1 MKINNN
7 FQPLADRLRPEKLED
22 LFGQDSVLGKKSFL
36 FKAIKED
43 RVPSLIFWG
52 PTGVGKTTLALIIAK
67 ETEAEFLQLSAVE
80 SGIKELKELIS
91 QAEVNYRLNKK
102 TILFIDEIHRWNKK
116 QQDALLPHVEKGL
129 ITLIGA
135 TTENP
140 GFEINSALL
149 SRVQV
154 IVLERLE
161 FKDLEKII
169 NKAQKK
175 LEFKIT
181 KKAKEL
187 LIQLSN
193 GDARQ
198 ALNLIEKAS
207 SYRKEINE
215 EIVTQ
220 SASQVSLYYDKNG
233 EEHYNL
239 ISALHKSMRGNDA
252 NASVYW
258 LARMLE
264 GGEDPIYIARRL
276 VRFASEDIGLAN
288 NSALLLANSAF
299 DACHKIGMPECKV
312 ILSQTVIYLAKS
324 KKSILAYDS
333 YNKAVKEIKRS
344 GNLRPPKQIL
354 NASNSFMK
362 SLDYGKGY
370 KYTPLED
377 DSDQEYL
384 PEGLI
389 DNKFI

>member
-1 MKINNN
+1 MNNN
-7 FQPLADRLRPEKLED
+7 NYQPLANKLRPEKLED
-22 LFGQDSVLGKKSFL
+22 LFGQESVLNKKSFL

-43 RVPSLIFWG
+43 MLPSLIFWG

-67 ETEAEFLQLSAVE
+67 ETKAEFLQISAVE
-80 SGIKELKELIS
+80 SGLKELKELIS
-91 QAEVNYRLNKK
+91 QAEVNHRLNKK

-129 ITLIGA
+129 IILIGA

-140 GFEINSALL
+140 GFEINAALL

-154 IVLERLE
+154 IILERLNE
-161 FKDLEKII
+161 ENLEKIV
-169 NKAQKK
+169 NRAQKK
-175 LEFKIT
+175 LNFKIT
-181 KKAKEL
+181 KKAKKL
-187 LIQLSN
+187 LVQLSN

-198 ALNLIEKAS
+198 ALNLIEKAA

-215 EIVTQ
+215 EIVQQ
-220 SASQVSLYYDKNG
+220 SASQINLYYDKNG
-233 EEHYNL
+233 QEHYNL

-252 NASVYW
+252 NAAIYW

-264 GGEDPIYIARRL
+264 GGEDPLYIARRL

-288 NSALLLANSAF
+288 NSALLLANAAF
-299 DACHKIGMPECKV
+299 DSCHKIGLPECKV
-312 ILSQTVIYLAKS
+312 ILSHTVIYLAKS
-324 KKSILAYDS
+324 KKSIVAYDAYS
-333 YNKAVKEIKRS
+333 KAVTEIKKS

-354 NASNSFMK
+354 NAPNSFMK
-362 SLDYGKGY
+362 SLDYGVDY

-377 DSDQEYL
+377 DSGQEYL

-389 DNKFI
+389 NNDFVV

>member
-91 QAEVNYRLNKK
+91 QAEINYRLNKK

-116 QQDALLPHVEKGL
+116 QQDALLPHVERGL

-198 ALNLIEKAS
+198 ALNLIEKTS

-362 SLDYGKGY
+362 GLDYGKGY
-370 KYTPLED
+370 KYSPIED